1 MDNGTLAFLAFGQQ
15 RIIQRILLAVSLLLS
30 VGSFTAQASEDKA
43 QHSSSEKLPPSV
55 QLPAVVIPGQL
66 IVARAPDATQVQVN
80 DKSVKLGK
88 QGVFVFGVGRD
99 AEEPV
104 TVSVSIAGK
113 TYTKQLDIKGREYKI
128 DKITGVA
135 KKYVSPPKDV
145 LARIRKDNQ
154 QVGKARATSSERQ
167 DFLAPVIW
175 PATGRISGVFGSQ
188 RYFNGEPKRPHFG
201 IDIANKTGSP
211 VVAPW
216 SGKVVL
222 AVNDMYYS
230 GGTLIVDHGFGVTST
245 FIHLSKITVKEG
257 QVVTQGEKIA
267 EIGATGRVTGPHLDW
282 RINWFKE
289 RLDPGLLFDES
300 GVVMNSQVKAKQASS
315 N

>member
-1 MDNGTLAFLAFGQQ
+1 MNLGNNRYSSRQL
-15 RIIQRILLAVSLLLS
+15 IQCIAAVSLCIS
-30 VGSFTAQASEDKA
+30 SMSYASAQQSSPSNEPLPASI
-43 QHSSSEKLPPSV
+43 
-55 QLPAVVIPGQL
+55 QLPTAVKPGQL
-66 IVARAPDATQVQVN
+66 VIARAPNASQVTIAG
-80 DKSVKLGK
+80 KPVKIGS

-99 AEEPV
+99 AKKPV
-104 TVSVSIAGK
+104 TVTMTIDGKPYTQQVSI
-113 TYTKQLDIKGREYKI
+113 QHREYKI

-135 KKYVSPPKDV
+135 KKYVSPPEEV

-154 QVGKARATSSERQ
+154 QVGKARATSSNRQ

-175 PATGRISGVFGSQ
+175 PATGRISGIFGSQ
-188 RYFNGEPKRPHFG
+188 RFFNGEPKRPHFG

-216 SGKVVL
+216 AGKVVL

-289 RLDPGLLFDES
+289 RLDPALLFNS
-300 GVVMNSQVKAKQASS
+300 NGVAMNAQVKAKQTRS